1 MQLTKHA
8 HACVTLDQG
17 AGHLVID
24 PGAFNEDAR
33 DLIAGTEVVLITHE
47 HFDHFDEEALAAAL
61 SDRPELKVYGP
72 EAVVGRWDARPGQV
86 TAVAEGDRF
95 SAAGFDVSVHG
106 DLHAEI
112 HPDVPLV
119 ANVGFLLDGAVY
131 HPGDAYHVPPGR
143 IRTLL
148 MPTSGPW
155 ATTAQ
160 GVDYLRA
167 VAPEQAV
174 QIHELLLSDTGQ
186 QLIRQLLSSDGLTDV
201 PLSIV
206 PVGDRVEV

>member
-8 HACVTLDQG
+8 HACVTLDKG

-24 PGAFNEDAR
+24 PGALTDNAR
-33 DLIAGTEVVLITHE
+33 DLIAGTEVVLVTHE

-61 SDRPELKVYGP
+61 ADRPELRVYGP
-72 EAVVGRWDARPGQV
+72 EAVVGRWDARPDQV
-86 TAVAEGDRF
+86 TAVAEGDTF
-95 SAAGFDVSVHG
+95 SAVGFDISVHG
-106 DLHAEI
+106 DLHAQI
-112 HPDVPLV
+112 HPDIPLV

-143 IRTLL
+143 VRTLL

-155 ATTAQ
+155 ASTAQ

-186 QLIRQLLSSDGLTDV
+186 QLMRQFLGSDGLTDV

-206 PVGDRVEV
+206 PAGDTVEV

>member
-8 HACVTLDQG
+8 HACVVLDKG
-17 AGHLVID
+17 AGHLVVD
-24 PGAFNEDAR
+24 PGAFNDNAR

-72 EAVVGRWDARPGQV
+72 EAVVGRWEGRPDQI
-86 TAVAEGDRF
+86 TAVAEGDTI
-95 SAAGFDVSVHG
+95 SAAGFDITVHG

-112 HPDVPLV
+112 HPDIPLV
-119 ANVGFLLDGAVY
+119 SNVGYLVDGAVY

-143 IRTLL
+143 VRTLL
-148 MPTSGPW
+148 LPTSGPW
-155 ATTAQ
+155 ASTAQ
-160 GVDYLRA
+160 AVDYVRA

-174 QIHELLLSDTGQ
+174 QIHELLLSDVGQ
-186 QLIRQLLSSDGLTDV
+186 QLTKQFVGAGGLTDV
-201 PLSIV
+201 PLELV
-206 PVGDRVEV
+206 PVGDTVEV